1 MTTSDITTI
10 QVSIRNRDALLVL
23 GEMMQARSPHIWSKT
38 PSFNATIGYA
48 LTHLTADFDVD
59 ELLPIGGD
67 E

>member
-38 PSFNATIGYA
+38 PSFNAIIGYA
-48 LTHLTADFDVD
+48 LTNLTADFDVD